1 MSDDYK
7 VNSKEYSLMSPANNR
22 ILNKLVDNE
31 VYCNMT
37 QEIEFIIA
45 ALIEGA
51 DNSNAPFD
59 VNDYDAAIENGM
71 EHVCEDCGACDDF
84 EDYDPL
90 TADETDF
97 HGEDWDSEE
106 PVYTCPVCGL
116 EYKTLQ
122 EARECCSH
130 EDCKRCNNC
139 GHIYGE
145 YDFGELDNAQPEIYE
160 WYAVSDWLGKKLS

>member
-7 VNSKEYSLMSPANNR
+7 VNGKEYSLMSPANNR

-45 ALIEGA
+45 ALLEGA
-51 DNSNAPFD
+51 DDRLAPFD
-59 VNDYDAAIENGM
+59 VDDYDAAIENGM

-97 HGEDWDSEE
+97 HGVDWNPDE
-106 PVYTCPVCGL
+106 PVYTCSVCGL
-116 EYKTLQ
+116 
-122 EARECCSH
+122 
-130 EDCKRCNNC
+130 
-139 GHIYGE
+139 
-145 YDFGELDNAQPEIYE
+145 
-160 WYAVSDWLGKKLS
+160 

>member
-7 VNSKEYSLMSPANNR
+7 VNGKEYSLMSPANNR

-71 EHVCEDCGACDDF
+71 DPRDYF
-84 EDYDPL
+84 EYVREPNILSMSFEGTLYDIL
-90 TADETDF
+90 NNHDMFVLQDLF
-97 HGEDWDSEE
+97 SK
-106 PVYTCPVCGL
+106 YGL
-116 EYKTLQ
+116 Y
-122 EARECCSH
+122 
-130 EDCKRCNNC
+130 
-139 GHIYGE
+139 Y
-145 YDFGELDNAQPEIYE
+145 ELGNA
-160 WYAVSDWLGKKLS
+160 WNLSAYPINE